1 VHLPSEQ
8 AFYDLSSEE
17 VNLPVPVAAAGVALT
32 GHALRIGA
40 TYVARK
46 QMTRVTATLVKRLA
60 VQGIPKRHTM
70 AVARDMAR
78 MFPSS
83 TATTLEA
90 TGLIAQAAGG
100 AGMITW
106 ALHGNPQA
114 VRVIGNL
121 VGTVP
126 EGLSRIN
133 RRRR

>member
-1 VHLPSEQ
+1 
-8 AFYDLSSEE
+8 
-17 VNLPVPVAAAGVALT
+17 LPVPAAAAGVALT

-40 TYVARK
+40 AYVARK
-46 QMTRVTATLVKRLA
+46 QMTRVTARFATQLA
-60 VQGIPKRHTM
+60 VKGIPKRHTM
-70 AVARDMAR
+70 LVARDMAR

-83 TATTLEA
+83 AATTLEA
-90 TGLIAQAAGG
+90 TGVMAQAAGG

-114 VRVIGNL
+114 VRAIGNL

-133 RRRR
+133 RRLSA